1 MVLGVAVAVVAIIQV
16 VCVLALVD
24 QYRGL
29 IQIREGMG
37 LIDTPQPI
45 ELAAMAESPSPSAI
59 GLPGHLDAAERVVV
73 AFLSTKCM
81 TCRTIGRGL
90 HGRVPRDLWV
100 VVEGPTEEECARWLD
115 DVGLARERVMVENMN
130 DGVASRLDLSVFP
143 STLVFDQGSLTAAET
158 LPSSRQLSRLLS
170 APVAPP
176 LAATSVREK
185 EPRHAH

>member
-29 IQIREGMG
+29 IQIRESMG

-45 ELAAMAESPSPSAI
+45 ELAAMAASPSPSDI
-59 GLPGHLDAAERVVV
+59 GLPAHLDAAERVVV

-100 VVEGPTEEECARWLD
+100 VVEGPTDEECDRWLD

-143 STLVFDQGSLTAAET
+143 SALVFDQGFLTAAET

-176 LAATSVREK
+176 LAATPVR
-185 EPRHAH
+185 